1 METYCV
7 SCKKNTTNKNS
18 TVRRTKKKNQI
29 NACLHLPCL
38 SQEKI
43 DIQYKLRS

>member
-7 SCKKNTTNKNS
+7 SCKNNTTNKNS
-18 TVRRTKKKNQI
+18 TVRRTKKNQI
-29 NACLHLPCL
+29 NACLHLRCL

-43 DIQYKLRS
+43 DIHYKSRS